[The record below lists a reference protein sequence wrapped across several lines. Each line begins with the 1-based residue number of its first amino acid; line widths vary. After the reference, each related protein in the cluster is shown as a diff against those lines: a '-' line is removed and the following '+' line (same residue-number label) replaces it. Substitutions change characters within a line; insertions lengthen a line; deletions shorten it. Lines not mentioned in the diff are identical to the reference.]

1 MPVYSYITVSLKLY
15 DIVSSAN
22 LERAI
27 QAIRT
32 SSSES
37 ASPPPQYN
45 EVQLTAGPGANF
57 PRLERHGD
65 GVKVFERTS
74 ILGGWW
80 FGVV

>member
-45 EVQLTAGPGANF
+45 EVGTTHSWAWRQFSAARAPW
-57 PRLERHGD
+57 ERG
-65 GVKVFERTS
+65 
-74 ILGGWW
+74 
-80 FGVV
+80 